1 MIASELF
8 FIMNVAEI
16 PLFTRSAIFVLGL
29 ALILAFVRMV
39 KGPSITDRIVAL
51 DTMAVI
57 AISIMVLYAIK
68 TQNALFL
75 DVAIAMALVVF
86 LGTVAFA
93 RSFERRMI
101 D

>member
-1 MIASELF
+1 MIVSELF
-8 FIMNVAEI
+8 FVLNVAEI
-16 PLFTRSAIFVLGL
+16 PVFTKTAIFVLGL
-29 ALILAFVRMV
+29 GLILAFVRMV

-51 DTMAVI
+51 DVMAVI